1 MTMSQTPTQPHSTLL
16 STFYTWLGSRTFY
29 HWPSSLTES
38 AGGILLFLVPLA
50 IILLATGHRAL
61 AVFVLGTAGNLL
73 WGLKLDP
80 NDAGKKSEWPDGLIR
95 EAWILGLTLIAH
107 FAFKL

>member
-1 MTMSQTPTQPHSTLL
+1 MTPPTPAPAPHSTLL
-16 STFYTWLGSRTFY
+16 STFYAWLGTHTFY
-29 HWPSSLTES
+29 KWPSSLTES
-38 AGGILLFLVPLA
+38 LGGITLFLVPLA

-80 NDAGKKSEWPDGLIR
+80 NDAGKKTEWPDGLIR
-95 EAWILGLTLIAH
+95 EAWILALTLIAH
-107 FAFKL
+107 FAFRL